1 MSEPL
6 IAAQRVAEAADR
18 AWHGAGAGTDE
29 GVCVGVI
36 AALAL
41 LGQADP
47 ECPDPRDQLLA
58 LEDQEVAELLSG
70 VWAMFTIFRPDLAFR
85 CGPFGEWLN
94 AEELDRHL
102 LAGAG
107 AVARAAVKAGL
118 LDLTLDLEVARQV
131 DLLGC
136 VYTNMRSHSAKAARG
151 EFYTPPGVAEMM
163 AQISLGGLSPGQS
176 ICDPTAGTGGLLRAA
191 ASTLRADGRDP
202 GDYVWYGCD
211 ISPVAVAGLAVNAHI
226 WGLGRQVVIGCA
238 NSLAEPDWE
247 VRALREQCEAIEA
260 QRSRVK
266 AVEAIGAV
274 RTLLGGEPSC

>member
-1 MSEPL
+1 MSEQL
-6 IAAQRVAEAADR
+6 LKAEGVAWAAER
-18 AWHGAGAGTDE
+18 AWHGACAGSDE
-29 GVCVGVI
+29 CACVGVI

-47 ECPDPRDQLLA
+47 QGPDPRAQI
-58 LEDQEVAELLSG
+58 LELGDEEIARLLSE
-70 VWAMFTIFRPDLAFR
+70 VWCLFTISRPELAMR
-85 CGPFGEWLN
+85 CGPFAGWLN
-94 AEELDRHL
+94 AEPLDRHL

-107 AVARAAVKAGL
+107 AVVRAAVKSGL
-118 LDLTLDLEVARQV
+118 LELTLDLEVARQV

-136 VYTNMRSHSAKAARG
+136 LYTMMRGNSAKKARG
-151 EFYTPPGVAEMM
+151 EFYTPPAVAEFM
-163 AQISLGGLSPGQS
+163 AQISLSGLEPGQS

-191 ASTLRADGRDP
+191 AVTLRAEGKDP
-202 GDYVWYGCD
+202 HEYVWYGCD

-247 VRALREQCEAIEA
+247 VRALREQREAIEA

-266 AVEAIGAV
+266 TVEAIGAV
-274 RTLLGGEPSC
+274 RALLAGEPSS